1 MEQTS
6 CVQTSTSRYLT
17 ISYYGRVADNVLA
30 APTFAVFLAKYDV
43 MIVVVLSL
51 ISHVTLFPAHIMSSP
66 DVCRVRKGVT
76 SATNHPRRT
85 AENYQDLGDTGGC

>member
-30 APTFAVFLAKYDV
+30 ALTFSVF
-43 MIVVVLSL
+43 IVVVLSL